1 MPFFRHFPFLSPI
14 SRCTSGALKIGFSYH
29 VLDVICMCTTGNR
42 RAEKA
47 ETRDPWEI
55 FLATASR
62 DHACRRPVC
71 EWSSPSRGPCFR
83 SPDIDLYVLDELTS
97 VQGSCVI
104 GATSECDGQ
113 QPIRD
118 GKVLTLRILCWVG
131 DSCGICAWSFR
142 VR

>member
-1 MPFFRHFPFLSPI
+1 
-14 SRCTSGALKIGFSYH
+14 
-29 VLDVICMCTTGNR
+29 MCTTGNR

-55 FLATASR
+55 FLDTASR
-62 DHACRRPVC
+62 DHACSRPVC

-83 SPDIDLYVLDELTS
+83 SLDIDLYVLDELTS

-104 GATSECDGQ
+104 GATSESDGQ

-131 DSCGICAWSFR
+131 GSGGICAWSFR